1 MDIQLDALLKFPHV
15 TVESCAQQDNEV
27 YLKLRFL
34 NEEARCL
41 RCEKLSSELHQNRPI
56 LIRDLSIFGQVT
68 YLKIPRRQFYCHDC
82 QGYFTE
88 SLTFMDAGRQYTR
101 RYEEHLYQQVQLSSI
116 EQVSRVE
123 RLSFDRIEGIFKH
136 QYALKKTGWSGVK
149 RLGID
154 EISKRKGHQNF
165 ATVIGNLEA
174 GKLIEVIDSHQQE
187 DIIETLEQQPLEVR
201 EQVEE
206 VSVDMWGGFPKV
218 IEKVFPNAVIVI
230 DRFHVMKAVNT
241 ELNKIRRQASIFDRG
256 SKFLL
261 LKNGKD
267 LTPEEIERLELLLQK
282 SKRLA
287 KAYEWKEEFRVI
299 YEQSL
304 TVEEGKHQIK
314 EWLDKAQTVYSEAI
328 TTIRNHLDGI
338 SNYFRNRTTSGA
350 MEGINNRIKL
360 IKRQA
365 YGFVNFNNFRERLLA
380 CFSN

>member
-1 MDIQLDALLKFPHV
+1 
-15 TVESCAQQDNEV
+15 
-27 YLKLRFL
+27 
-34 NEEARCL
+34 
-41 RCEKLSSELHQNRPI
+41 
-56 LIRDLSIFGQVT
+56 
-68 YLKIPRRQFYCHDC
+68 
-82 QGYFTE
+82 
-88 SLTFMDAGRQYTR
+88 
-101 RYEEHLYQQVQLSSI
+101 
-116 EQVSRVE
+116 
-123 RLSFDRIEGIFKH
+123 
-136 QYALKKTGWSGVK
+136 
-149 RLGID
+149 
-154 EISKRKGHQNF
+154 
-165 ATVIGNLEA
+165 
-174 GKLIEVIDSHQQE
+174 VIDSHQQE
-187 DIIETLEQQPLEVR
+187 ELIVALEQQPLEVR

-218 IEKVFPNAVIVI
+218 IEKVFPNAVVVI

-241 ELNKIRRQASIFDRG
+241 ELNQIRRQVSIFDRG
-256 SKFLL
+256 SKFIL

-267 LTPEEIERLELLLQK
+267 LTPEEMEKLTSLLQK

-287 KAYEWKEEFRVI
+287 KAYQWKEEFRAI

-304 TVEEGKHQIK
+304 TVEEGKRQIE
-314 EWLDKAQTVYSEAI
+314 EWLDKAQAVYSEAI